1 MLFSPRFILN
11 LIKDIWNYDAIVPD
25 IQCDLKF
32 ILQLNAY
39 KRWFNSVSFYLG
51 KTYTDNIYPCNT
63 PTLIRVLG
71 LQWIFN
77 SFSNQVTSIDLK
89 NDFLRSQDWSFDHT
103 IWRWHIISYIVC
115 TMNFLHIIFLH
126 SDSTIGYITSA
137 AIVNYLFLSI

>member
-103 IWRWHIISYIVC
+103 IWRCHIISYISLC

-126 SDSTIGYITSA
+126 RDSTIRYIT
-137 AIVNYLFLSI
+137 